1 MINPKVRKI
10 LILLHL
16 YAAAFMA
23 PAFGL
28 VAITGGLYLLG
39 NKGSVEQVAISLP
52 AGTTLDFESETFDSD
67 VREILKSADI
77 DHRFEYMKNKQDQA
91 QTRPTS
97 RTYIE
102 FKQTPNGLVAT
113 RNTPNLQ
120 YAMMELHKGHGPKL
134 FKTYQK
140 LVALALL
147 AVVFGGFLV
156 GLLAK
161 AYRMKIIFS
170 SVTGLGVFLMLALLA

>member
-1 MINPKVRKI
+1 MTNPKVRKT

-16 YAAAFMA
+16 YFAAFMA

-28 VAITGGLYLLG
+28 VAVSGGLYLLG
-39 NKGSVEQVAISLP
+39 NKGKVERVAIPLP
-52 AGTTLDFESETFDSD
+52 AGISLDFKSGTLEADI
-67 VREILKSADI
+67 REVMKSADI
-77 DHRFEYMKNKQDQA
+77 DQNFEYLKIRANQV

-97 RTYIE
+97 KTYVE
-102 FKQTPNGLVAT
+102 FKQSRHGLTAT
-113 RNTPNLQ
+113 RNSPNLQ

-147 AVVFGGFLV
+147 AVVLGGFFV

-161 AYRMKIIFS
+161 TYRKKVIVA
-170 SVTGLGVFLMLALLA
+170 SVVGFGVFLALALLA